1 MLNRGNTQ
9 DFQRAEIP
17 KAFYTCKLHVN
28 YMLENRVKIDVYISR
43 EHKKEILKRAKLL
56 GLSVSD
62 YMKLKAL
69 DMLKDENK
77 KRK

>member
-1 MLNRGNTQ
+1 
-9 DFQRAEIP
+9 
-17 KAFYTCKLHVN
+17 
-28 YMLENRVKIDVYISR
+28 MLENRVKIDVYISR

-56 GLSVSD
+56 DLSVSD

-69 DMLKDENK
+69 DLIKDENK